1 MRPDAPDPQAPWTI
15 VTGAAGGIGLAVTRM
30 ALAQGRRVLAL
41 DCDVAALRDLAADAL
56 VTMQIDVA
64 DEDKLKSAIDAAAM
78 QAPVAALVC
87 CAAIFPAAPLEGITT
102 ASWDAVFR
110 VNVEGSLFAC
120 QAVLPHMRS
129 AGAGSIVLFS
139 STMARTGGVGAA
151 HYAASKGAIL
161 GLARSLALDVAGAGI
176 RVNTVSPGLTDTAQP
191 RGNMSADVMF
201 ERAARTPMGRI
212 GEAHEMADAVSFL
225 LSDDASFITGQDL
238 RITGGSG
245 LF

>member
-1 MRPDAPDPQAPWTI
+1 MRPETGWTI

-30 ALAQGRRVLAL
+30 ALAEGRRVLAL
-41 DCDVAALRDLAADAL
+41 DRDVAALEALASDAL
-56 VTMQIDVA
+56 TPARVDVA
-64 DEDKLKSAIDAAAM
+64 DEHELKSAIDAAAM
-78 QAPVAALVC
+78 RWPVAGLVC
-87 CAAIFPAAPLEGITT
+87 CAAIFPAAPLEEITG
-102 ASWDAVFR
+102 AAWDEVFR

-129 AGAGSIVLFS
+129 AGGGSIVLFS

-161 GLARSLALDVAGAGI
+161 GLARSLALDVAGAGV

-225 LSDDASFITGQDL
+225 LSDDASFVTGQDL
-238 RITGGSG
+238 RITGGAG